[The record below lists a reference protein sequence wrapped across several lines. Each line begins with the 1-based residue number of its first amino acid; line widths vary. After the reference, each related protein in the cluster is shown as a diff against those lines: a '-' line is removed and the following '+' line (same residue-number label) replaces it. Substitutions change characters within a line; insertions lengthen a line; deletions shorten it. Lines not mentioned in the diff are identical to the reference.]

1 MTKKMDSDNT
11 LGLVITDGV
20 GFRNFFLSGF
30 LEEIKSNFQQII
42 IFSALP
48 SSVFNEFDLSGCV
61 LVHLEDYRESG
72 FNWFFRKTK
81 ELAHL
86 KKNAGNNFGFQDNLR
101 ANYTESNSRRGKLVR
116 FAYKLSERF
125 NSEESI
131 ERFYRLQQKSFANH
145 SSTKT
150 YRKLLSQY
158 KPGLLFFTHQIPPY
172 IAPLLYAAEKEK
184 IKTCSFIF
192 SWDNLASKGRMAGN
206 FNHYLVWSGLMKDEL
221 LQFYGRISDK
231 QVQVVGTPQFE
242 PYVMPEYSS
251 TKNEFHN
258 RFELDSELKTICFS
272 CGDVSTSAND
282 PLYIETIAA
291 ALIKNEIEESLNFL
305 VRTSPAEEPERF
317 TYLQEKYPFIK
328 WNYPTW
334 TQSRSDHSE
343 TWSQRIPSTKD
354 LKDLRMILE
363 FSDLGINMCST
374 MSLDFMV
381 FDKPVINPVFGS
393 EYNGLYNDQR
403 FLKYAHYKKVVESG
417 AVTIAKDKQELVAGI
432 NSYLKKP
439 GLHSPERKSL
449 LRLQIG
455 KSLKGTSAGIAA
467 SLKQLST
474 A

>member
-1 MTKKMDSDNT
+1 MKQNNKT

-20 GFRNFFLSGF
+20 GFRNFILSGF
-30 LEEIKSNFQQII
+30 LKEVQKEFTQII
-42 IFSALP
+42 IFSGLP
-48 SSVFNEFDLSGCV
+48 ISVYEKFQTPNCV
-61 LVHLEDYRESG
+61 IEELHDFKEPG
-72 FNWFFRKTK
+72 QTWFFRKLK
-81 ELAHL
+81 ENAHL
-86 KKNAGNNFGFQDNLR
+86 QLNKPENFGIQDNLKTTYS
-101 ANYTESNSRRGKLVR
+101 NSNSRRGKLTRVI
-116 FAYKLSERF
+116 FKWAKHF
-125 NSEESI
+125 NSENWI
-131 ERFYRLQQKSFANH
+131 GLYNKFQQKSFANH
-145 SSTKT
+145 PSTKN

-158 KPGLLFFTHQIPPY
+158 KPGLLFFTHQRPPY

-258 RFELDSELKTICFS
+258 RFDLDSELKTICFS

-282 PLYIETIAA
+282 PLYIETIAE
-291 ALIKNEIEESLNFL
+291 ALIKNEIEENLNFL

-317 TYLQEKYPFIK
+317 TYLREKYPFIK
-328 WNYPTW
+328 WNYPAW

-381 FDKPVINPVFGS
+381 FDKPVINPVFGN

-417 AVTIAKDKQELVAGI
+417 AVIIAKNKKELIAGI
-432 NSYLKKP
+432 NTYLEKP

-455 KSLKGTSAGIAA
+455 KPLKGTSAGIAA